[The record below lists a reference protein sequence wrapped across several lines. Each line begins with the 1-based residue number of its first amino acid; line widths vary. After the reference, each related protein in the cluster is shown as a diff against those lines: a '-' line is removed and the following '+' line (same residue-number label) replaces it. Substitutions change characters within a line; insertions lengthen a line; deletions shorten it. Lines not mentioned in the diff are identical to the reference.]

1 MGKVSASPCHDL
13 TSVEGGN
20 DMSAATKSLKTA
32 LFSIES
38 TKLADRLRNNLN
50 ICDAIFGTLHA
61 NLDPLAH

>member
-50 ICDAIFGTLHA
+50 ICDAILGAVIHHT
-61 NLDPLAH
+61 PP